1 MGKRTNKLYYNRTN
15 TCDRCRKDLTS
26 RHPMR
31 EYDKK
36 GNWTGNWLC
45 TRCYDKE
52 HRPADFRMGN
62 LDPNSSV
69 GLGYIFQQITC
80 KTRGVKDLNIEDDN
94 FHSPIDHSR
103 DPEYGIIQ
111 TKGVIYDPKERYW
124 TINWSN
130 EYDKEFDHLIFY
142 CMDKNKKNIERVY
155 IFPKEEVIKR
165 PKVTIYKH
173 SKSGW
178 YHQYRIDESPYNDT
192 YHSMK
197 LGDCPI
203 LRRNKNGRF

>member
-15 TCDRCRKDLTS
+15 TCDRCGKDLAS

-36 GNWTGNWLC
+36 GNWIGNWLC

-52 HRPADFRMGN
+52 YRPSDFRIGN

-80 KTRGVKDLNIEDDN
+80 KTRGVKDLNIENDN
-94 FHSPIDHSR
+94 FHSPIDHSI
-103 DPEYGIIQ
+103 DPEYGTIQ
-111 TKGVIYDPKERYW
+111 TKGAIYDPKERYW

-130 EYDKEFDHLIFY
+130 EYDKEFDYLIFY
-142 CMDKNKKNIERVY
+142 CMDKDKKNIERVY
-155 IFPKEEVIKR
+155 IFPKEEIIKR
-165 PKVTIYKH
+165 PKVTIYKY

-178 YHQYRIDESPYNDT
+178 YYPYRVDESPYNDT

-197 LGDCPI
+197 LDDCPI
-203 LRRNKNGRF
+203 LRRNKNG